1 VQIGKRGETVYL
13 QTNNSIGGMMG

>member
-1 VQIGKRGETVYL
+1 L